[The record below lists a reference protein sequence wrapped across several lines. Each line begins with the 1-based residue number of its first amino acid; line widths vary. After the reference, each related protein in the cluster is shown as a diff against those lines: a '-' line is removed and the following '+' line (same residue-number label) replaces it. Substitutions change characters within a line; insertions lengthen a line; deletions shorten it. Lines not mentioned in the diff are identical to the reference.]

1 MSANIL
7 AVFKAE
13 YEYMSRVERKIAER
27 ILTDPNRFI
36 GCSLAEFSA
45 ATEVSQGSIVNFSKK
60 YSTGGFSALK
70 AAVADCLKSEAD
82 TPFAVVD
89 KSQGV
94 KAAMEI
100 KIRENMI
107 AFQNTL
113 ALNDEKTLN
122 RVVDKILSAKKI
134 EIYGIF
140 NSGIVATSF
149 CYQLIQ
155 LGIPATFVSDT
166 LMCAISASMLDKDS
180 LVIAISASGRTKEIL
195 DAVKMARNNGVSVIC
210 LTANGNS
217 PLTQVSDEVLLCAS
231 SGMTV
236 SDRSEEIR
244 LSQYLI
250 VDTLCAYLRSITD
263 QSGQTHYF
271 KLREIL
277 NSHNVND

>member
-1 MSANIL
+1 MAVNIF
-7 AVFKAE
+7 AVLKSE
-13 YEYMSRVERKIAER
+13 YEYMSRVERKITDR
-27 ILTDPNRFI
+27 ILDDPQIFVS
-36 GCSLAEFSA
+36 CSLAELSA
-45 ATEVSQGSIVNFSKK
+45 SAGVSQGSIVNFSRK
-60 YSTGGFSALK
+60 YSSGGFSSLK
-70 AAVADCLKSEAD
+70 ATVAACLKSDSD

-89 KSQGV
+89 KTQGV
-94 KAAMEI
+94 KSAMEI

-107 AFQNTL
+107 AFQNTFS
-113 ALNDEKTLN
+113 LNDETSMKQ
-122 RVVDKILSAKKI
+122 VVERILSAKKL

-166 LMCAISASMLDKDS
+166 LMCAISASMLDQDS

-195 DAVKMARNNGVSVIC
+195 DAVKMAKKNGVSVVC

-217 PLTQVSDEVLLCAS
+217 PLAQISDEVLLCAS

-250 VDTLCAYLRSITD
+250 VDTLCSYLRSIID

>member
-1 MSANIL
+1 MRFTSLSNMSSLLL
-7 AVFKAE
+7 AFDQTSSSSGLPASPSPHSWCYETLTCGPSLLLLRAE
-13 YEYMSRVERKIAER
+13 MGLQGKL
-27 ILTDPNRFI
+27 LT
-36 GCSLAEFSA
+36 A
-45 ATEVSQGSIVNFSKK
+45 
-60 YSTGGFSALK
+60 
-70 AAVADCLKSEAD
+70 CLKSEAD
-82 TPFAVVD
+82 TPFAVID

-94 KAAMEI
+94 KAAMEL
-100 KIRENMI
+100 KIRENLL

-113 ALNDEKTLN
+113 ALNDEKTLK

-217 PLTQVSDEVLLCAS
+217 PLTQLSDDSLLCAS

>member
-1 MSANIL
+1 
-7 AVFKAE
+7 
-13 YEYMSRVERKIAER
+13 MSRVERKIAER
-27 ILTDPNRFI
+27 ILSDPNRFI

>member
-1 MSANIL
+1 MSANIF
-7 AVFKAE
+7 AVLKAE
-13 YEYMSRVERKIAER
+13 YEYMSRVERQIADR
-27 ILTDPNRFI
+27 ILNDPQNFVSS
-36 GCSLAEFSA
+36 SLAELSA
-45 ATEVSQGSIVNFSKK
+45 ATGVSQGSIVNFSKK
-60 YSTGGFSALK
+60 YSPGGFSALK
-70 AAVADCLKSEAD
+70 AVVAGCLKLETA

-94 KAAMEI
+94 KAAMEL
-100 KIRENMI
+100 KIQENML

-113 ALNDEKTLN
+113 ALNDENSMKQ
-122 RVVDKILSAKKI
+122 VVDKILSAKKI

-195 DAVKMARNNGVSVIC
+195 DAVKMARNNGVAVIS

-217 PLTQVSDEVLLCAS
+217 PLAQVSDEVLLCAS

-250 VDTLCAYLRSITD
+250 VDTLCSYLRSIID
-263 QSGQTHYF
+263 QSGQNHYF